1 MLIHRV
7 FIFLLI
13 ASLVCSFQLPLK
25 IISVS
30 GDPSV
35 VSNPVLSSFRGG
47 RFIYIKAVGH
57 SPVPSENRI
66 YVGTLPCVIPSDGV
80 TDTFISCVTSDSG
93 LTSNSGFLP
102 VTLFAYGSSF
112 TTSYPHGV
120 QYNIDKTPEL
130 NSVYPTAGF
139 GGQNVNLFGF
149 HKISNIGDGLRAMG
163 DITKL
168 SIGDDLCSRFD
179 VSQSSMS
186 VWSANNLLCVK
197 SSQQEAGKYNVS
209 EQLVSG
215 FAMKNRYMLR
225 PVLQYETPYEFTA
238 LPTINSVNPPT
249 GNVEGQTITIVGNG
263 FSPSTANNSVSVDG
277 NDCKVIFSSN

>member
-1 MLIHRV
+1 
-7 FIFLLI
+7 
-13 ASLVCSFQLPLK
+13 
-25 IISVS
+25 
-30 GDPSV
+30 
-35 VSNPVLSSFRGG
+35 
-47 RFIYIKAVGH
+47 
-57 SPVPSENRI
+57 
-66 YVGTLPCVIPSDGV
+66 
-80 TDTFISCVTSDSG
+80 
-93 LTSNSGFLP
+93 
-102 VTLFAYGSSF
+102 
-112 TTSYPHGV
+112 
-120 QYNIDKTPEL
+120 
-130 NSVYPTAGF
+130 
-139 GGQNVNLFGF
+139 
-149 HKISNIGDGLRAMG
+149 MG